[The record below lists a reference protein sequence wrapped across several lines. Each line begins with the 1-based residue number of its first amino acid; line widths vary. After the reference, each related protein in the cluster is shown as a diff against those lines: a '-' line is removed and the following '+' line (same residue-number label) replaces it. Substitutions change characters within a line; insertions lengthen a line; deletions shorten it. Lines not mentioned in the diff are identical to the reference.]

1 MTQSELHRTLSRL
14 NADFDDNNFE
24 GMNAEDQ
31 TPANT
36 RVVAEGNGY
45 RQHINVGNSQYS
57 NLRAESVGLLSVKV
71 TRNSANIGCALPYII
86 FGKNDYDAGYISTM
100 QQLLSNPVVSV
111 SITSFTV
118 TNVNGNVRFT
128 FNAAGPLTDTIDVSL
143 NGNINYV
150 AFLSS
155 MAQNFFAFRFM
166 QATISDENQS
176 GTQFSYQTQFGE
188 LSSLGKQATDT
199 VVLADMVDS
208 SAYRKDKAELV
219 VPEQGATP
227 SFSYASFIINVA
239 SFSFTHGFFMSKRTN
254 FNKLGNR

>member
-1 MTQSELHRTLSRL
+1 MTQSELQKTLQRL
-14 NADFDDNNFE
+14 NADFEANNFE
-24 GMNAEDQ
+24 QMNADERTQ
-31 TPANT
+31 APT
-36 RVVAEGNGY
+36 RVIADRTGL
-45 RQHINVGNSQYS
+45 RQHVNVGNSQYAG
-57 NLRAESVGLLSVKV
+57 LRAESVGLLSVKV
-71 TRNSANIGCALPYII
+71 TRNSANIACALPYII

-100 QQLLSNPVVSV
+100 QQLLSNPVVSIA
-111 SITSFTV
+111 ITSFTV

-128 FNAAGPLTDTIDVSL
+128 FNAAGPLTDTVDVSL
-143 NGNINYV
+143 SGNINYV

-155 MAQNFFAFRFM
+155 MAQNFFKFRFM

-176 GTQFSYQTQFGE
+176 GTQFSYLTQFGE

-227 SFSYASFIINVA
+227 SFSYASFITNVSA
-239 SFSFTHGFFMSKRTN
+239 FSFTHGFFMSFREN
-254 FNKLGNR
+254 LNKLGNR